1 MRHTCRDLLLANL
14 QSELLMFLKTYRHI
28 ALEGLQW
35 LLATHILE
43 RLACAAV
50 QLKLN
55 DRCSEAVSRSVNWGR
70 LLVCRLSPETSP
82 FLTLRYDYVRLRIA
96 LMLTSA

>member
-14 QSELLMFLKTYRHI
+14 QSELLMFLKTYRHV

-50 QLKLN
+50 QLK
-55 DRCSEAVSRSVNWGR
+55 RK
-70 LLVCRLSPETSP
+70 
-82 FLTLRYDYVRLRIA
+82 
-96 LMLTSA
+96 